1 MGKIIKKVMLNAP
14 ASTSTTSTPSAS
26 SGQTGVDPTKGTETN
41 PYTYRE
47 YEDLF
52 RANQWRG
59 GYVEGHGYKDM
70 YDIPDIVIYGDYYI
84 GSGDNPFDDDDWD
97 DDGINPHPNPSPDET
112 GGNGGNYPPG
122 GGGGGGGNGT
132 GGGNG
137 NNGGGN
143 GNGQNNGDGGK
154 HYEYSISSVPNSEI
168 QDFEN
173 KIIKTEIDGDN
184 DYFIVNNERYKCDKT
199 FKLYFMDICYEP
211 KDSANDRNKLMVI
224 EGGTWKLYKLLVENY
239 SNEGEWQ
246 IVYNGGATP
255 SDDTK
260 CVIRTIFVYD
270 GMCGDPIDGFNSM
283 VHSHPYSDL
292 NPSDPDKY
300 AAYIYEKEGYSFFGI
315 VNSKTLIPKEF
326 EAMSYGEAIRY
337 NPETN

>member
-1 MGKIIKKVMLNAP
+1 MVKILKKVTLNAP
-14 ASTSTTSTPSAS
+14 ASTSTTSTSSGQTPSTS

-59 GYVEGHGYKDM
+59 GYVEGHGYKGM

-143 GNGQNNGDGGK
+143 TSDSLPVPK
-154 HYEYSISSVPNSEI
+154 HTPIEKLGAAFAGVSYHDTNEGIYKYYVESRGWSNTSLDILLGLLLHGSYSGLKFSIWEKK
-168 QDFEN
+168 E
-173 KIIKTEIDGDN
+173 
-184 DYFIVNNERYKCDKT
+184 
-199 FKLYFMDICYEP
+199 
-211 KDSANDRNKLMVI
+211 NDRIVAYVCSYAGTDTNLMEDRKSV
-224 EGGTWKLYKLLVENY
+224 V
-239 SNEGEWQ
+239 
-246 IVYNGGATP
+246 
-255 SDDTK
+255 
-260 CVIRTIFVYD
+260 
-270 GMCGDPIDGFNSM
+270 
-283 VHSHPYSDL
+283 
-292 NPSDPDKY
+292 
-300 AAYIYEKEGYSFFGI
+300 
-315 VNSKTLIPKEF
+315 
-326 EAMSYGEAIRY
+326 
-337 NPETN
+337 